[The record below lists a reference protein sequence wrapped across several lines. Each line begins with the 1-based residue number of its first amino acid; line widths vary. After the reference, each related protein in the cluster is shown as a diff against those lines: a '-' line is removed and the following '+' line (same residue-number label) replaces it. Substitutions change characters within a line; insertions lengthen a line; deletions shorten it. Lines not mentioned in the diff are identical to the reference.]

1 MKSGAEYRMTRIG
14 ATAKRLERFAEC
26 AKFEHHLSEDAVEQ
40 ACQNGTNT
48 SGPLTLKNPRGKK
61 W

>member
-1 MKSGAEYRMTRIG
+1 MTRIG